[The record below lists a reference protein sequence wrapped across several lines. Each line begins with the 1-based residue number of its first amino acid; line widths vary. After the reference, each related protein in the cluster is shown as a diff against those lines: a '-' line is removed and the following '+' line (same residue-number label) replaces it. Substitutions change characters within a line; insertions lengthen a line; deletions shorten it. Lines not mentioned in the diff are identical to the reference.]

1 MQPFSPKAIHNNSTY
16 KTQQSMTTKSRI
28 LTMLECID
36 IHIKS
41 LRCFIHEDTFQAA
54 VAAIKLEATELCE
67 ALREMESQLVTR
79 LAIDVDRQYWQEV
92 MQHYAVS
99 LGHINTP
106 ESLRDV
112 FNEIADTLLRIDE
125 AVIYPSDEFLSEIY
139 TTLLK
144 FYDRKNKRKIK
155 GEYNI
160 WRSHYSSRLLPKRL
174 RERMEVEKEQLENNI
189 GKYSYYEV
197 FDSEKDE
204 VDTEGVARYVLSCS
218 HGQNEDSV
226 CEGLDFNNGCCR
238 HIYQFIVI
246 FDLLKTDLKGKKKT
260 EKIDKIVGVED
271 ELEPQVK
278 AYVEKVHQLVS
289 NPYAKHLTKLW
300 QKIYKKFRH
309 EIATPGSREKFKEFS
324 KKKLC
329 CIIGHLK
336 SKGVYRNVT
345 DVEVTKLLEGSNNG
359 MRKYVNSG
367 LVELIPSLKERIEA
381 FISSELQ
388 GLAA

>member
-1 MQPFSPKAIHNNSTY
+1 
-16 KTQQSMTTKSRI
+16 MTTKSRI

-99 LGHINTP
+99 LGKGATP
-106 ESLRDV
+106 EALRDV

-160 WRSHYSSRLLPKRL
+160 WRSH
-174 RERMEVEKEQLENNI
+174 
-189 GKYSYYEV
+189 
-197 FDSEKDE
+197 
-204 VDTEGVARYVLSCS
+204 
-218 HGQNEDSV
+218 
-226 CEGLDFNNGCCR
+226 
-238 HIYQFIVI
+238 
-246 FDLLKTDLKGKKKT
+246 
-260 EKIDKIVGVED
+260 
-271 ELEPQVK
+271 
-278 AYVEKVHQLVS
+278 
-289 NPYAKHLTKLW
+289 
-300 QKIYKKFRH
+300 
-309 EIATPGSREKFKEFS
+309 
-324 KKKLC
+324 
-329 CIIGHLK
+329 
-336 SKGVYRNVT
+336 
-345 DVEVTKLLEGSNNG
+345 
-359 MRKYVNSG
+359 
-367 LVELIPSLKERIEA
+367 
-381 FISSELQ
+381 
-388 GLAA
+388 